1 MVVNFRQEVWTAYQN
16 DLWSDEDELLVS
28 NYGRVQR
35 RKKGEE
41 KWSLS
46 KTSLIGG
53 YTSFWIRKRGNK
65 NTSSSYIHRVVA
77 ELYCARREDQNFVI
91 HLDFD
96 KSNNHSD
103 NLQWVNR
110 SELNL
115 HNKKNPVH
123 KKKLGKRTYSKL
135 TEGRVRMIKK
145 KIFDPNRKTRMRI
158 IAKQFGISEMQLYR
172 IKNGEN
178 WGSVKIDD
186 KTD

>member
-1 MVVNFRQEVWTAYQN
+1 MIVNFRQEIWTPFVN
-16 DLWSDEDELLVS
+16 EKWCEEDELMIS

-35 RKKGEE
+35 KKLGEE
-41 KWSLS
+41 EWKLS

-53 YTSFWIRKRGNK
+53 YDSFWIRRRGNK

-77 ELYCARREDQNFVI
+77 QIYCAKREDQNFVI

-96 KSNNHSD
+96 KLNNRASN
-103 NLQWVNR
+103 LKWVNR
-110 SELNL
+110 AELNE

-123 KKKLGKRTYSKL
+123 EKKLGKRTYSKL

-145 KIFDPNRKTRMRI
+145 KIMDPNRRTRMRI

-172 IKNGEN
+172 IKSGEN
-178 WGSVKIDD
+178 WGNVTIDD
-186 KTD
+186 